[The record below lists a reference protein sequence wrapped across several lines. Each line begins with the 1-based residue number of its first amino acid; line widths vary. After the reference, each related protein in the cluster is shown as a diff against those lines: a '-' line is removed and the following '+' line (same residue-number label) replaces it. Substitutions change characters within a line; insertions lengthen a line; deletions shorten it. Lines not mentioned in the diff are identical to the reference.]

1 LLSDAAYKDP
11 ELSPDGSLLAVSSD
25 DLRNGKRYIRLYD
38 LTRRVSTRLTQ
49 DGNEETPVWSPD
61 AKMIAY
67 ASRHANSGYIYRVPA
82 DGSKPPEVLSEG
94 ARMSPNSWSPDGRY
108 LLYMNFEKGPPS
120 IWLHDDQERKNLP
133 LFPGAEAHF
142 SPDGKWIAY
151 TLRTGGVNS
160 ELFVNAFPDTGVR
173 IQISTSGAGQ
183 ARWSRDGRKL
193 FYIAPDRKL
202 MVVDVDTK
210 GKFTASAPRPLFQT
224 HITAPSYVYRQYDV
238 SPSGDSFIINSLNPA
253 SPLTLLTNWTADLR
267 KERKD

>member
-1 LLSDAAYKDP
+1 LLADAAYKDP

-49 DGNEETPVWSPD
+49 DGSEETPLWSPD
-61 AKMIAY
+61 GKMIAY
-67 ASRHANSGYIYRVPA
+67 ASRRANSGYIYRVSA
-82 DGSKPPEVLSEG
+82 DGSKPPEALAQG
-94 ARMSPNSWSPDGRY
+94 ARMSPAHWSPDGRY
-108 LLYMNFEKGPPS
+108 LLYMNFEKGLPS
-120 IWLHDDQERKNLP
+120 IWLYDDKERKNLP

-142 SPDGKWIAY
+142 SPNGKWIAY
-151 TLRTGGVNS
+151 SLRSGGSNS
-160 ELFVNAFPDTGVR
+160 EVFVKAFPDTGVR

-183 ARWSRDGRKL
+183 SRWSRDGQKL

-210 GKFTASAPRPLFQT
+210 EKFAASAPRPLFQT
-224 HITAPSYVYRQYDV
+224 HIIAPSYAYLQYDV
-238 SPSGDSFIINSLNPA
+238 SPSGDSFIINSLNPT

-267 KERKD
+267 KN